1 LLTVPLI
8 LLGAAFCFAW
18 AYALGRICLR
28 RLAAPWE
35 VAVAA
40 GAALQ
45 SSLVFLLLSIGAASP
60 GAFLGLG
67 AISFALAWRFRA
79 STLKDPPAEPAS
91 LAVRIACAA
100 IAAAYGVMYFVNA
113 LAPELQGDAV
123 TYHLGFAA
131 EYARTGAFTDRVGF
145 YEMVPQGIEMLFT
158 VAFAIG
164 RHSAAKLVHFG
175 FLLATVPLL
184 VRIGRRLGLGDTA
197 SLAAAGFYFCAP
209 ITGICGTSAYNDAA
223 MVFFVLVAFYLLLVW
238 RELHDDRYLLPLGL
252 AAGFCFAVK
261 FTGIMV
267 LPLVMAAVLAAARRA
282 GPVLWLA
289 PGIVMIAPWMIRD
302 ALLCGNPVAPLFNR
316 WFPNPWFH
324 ASMEEDLAKLIRTY
338 GVTRSQIP
346 FELALGGQLQGVYG
360 PPLLAIPLGL
370 AALRRQAGRWCWM
383 AGGALAVP
391 WLWNHGARFLMST
404 FVFAAL
410 ALMMV
415 LPRRV
420 TVGFLLL
427 HAVFCWPQMVPLYA
441 HPNIWRIEEFPWQ
454 AALRMESDDSYL
466 SRQLDSYPLARLIDR
481 KTAPGEWV
489 FTLTAVPLAYT
500 ERHVLEYWHSG
511 QGDRMLAWLKT
522 AGLNTNQPVYDV
534 KASWPPRLLRAL
546 RFRLNAAYPQDW
558 DVQEI
563 CLWSGEE
570 RVRSSPQW
578 TLSGWPNVWEMTS
591 AFDDNPGTFW
601 RTWMPMRAG
610 MYVQADL
617 NRPQWL
623 SGATLISRTPR
634 YGVPVEF
641 YGMDREG
648 KWHAFGAG
656 TPEERV
662 PEDVRRA
669 ATRAIRREGFDY
681 IVAAENN
688 QGLGVL
694 GRAFLGH
701 EGEWGLEN
709 LGAAG
714 DATLYRIR

>member
-8 LLGAAFCFAW
+8 LVGAAVCFAW
-18 AYALGRICLR
+18 IYALGRICLR

-35 VAVAA
+35 VAVAV
-40 GAALQ
+40 GAAVQ
-45 SSLVFLLLSIGAASP
+45 SLLVFLLLCFGAASRA
-60 GAFLGLG
+60 AFLGLS
-67 AISFALAWRFRA
+67 AVSLALAWRFRA

-91 LAVRIACAA
+91 VSVRAACAA
-100 IAAAYGVMYFVNA
+100 IAAVYGVLYFVNA
-113 LAPELQGDAV
+113 LAPELQGDAI

-131 EYARTGAFTDRVGF
+131 EYARTGAFSDRVGF

-158 VAFAIG
+158 VAFSIG

-175 FLLATVPLL
+175 FLLASVPLL
-184 VRIGRRLGLGDTA
+184 IRIGRRLGLGDTA

-209 ITGICGTSAYNDAA
+209 ITGISGTCAYNDAA

-252 AAGFCFAVK
+252 AAGFCFGVK
-261 FTGIMV
+261 FTGIVV
-267 LPLVMAAVLAAARRA
+267 LPLVMAAVLATSRRVR
-282 GPVLWLA
+282 PVLWLVS
-289 PGIVMIAPWMIRD
+289 GVVMIAPWMIRD
-302 ALLCGNPVAPLFNR
+302 AVLSGNPLAPLFNR

-324 ASMEEDLAKLIRTY
+324 ASMEEELAKMIRTY
-338 GVTRSQIP
+338 GVSGSRIP
-346 FELALGGQLQGVYG
+346 FELALGGRLQGLYG
-360 PPLLAIPLGL
+360 PLLLAIPLGL
-370 AALRRQAGRWCWM
+370 AALRRQAGRWCWV
-383 AGGALAVP
+383 AGGALAIP
-391 WLWNHGARFLMST
+391 WFWNHGARFLMST

-410 ALMMV
+410 ALVMV

-420 TVGFLLL
+420 TVACLLF
-427 HAVFCWPQMVPLYA
+427 HAVFCWPQVVPLYA
-441 HPNIWRIEEFPWQ
+441 HSNGWQLEEFPWQ
-454 AALRMESDDSYL
+454 AALRLESDDTYL
-466 SRQLDSYPLARLIDR
+466 RRQLENYALARLIDR
-481 KTAPGEWV
+481 KTAPGEGI
-489 FTLTAVPLAYT
+489 FTLTAVPWTYT
-500 ERHVLEYWHSG
+500 ERRVLEYWHSG
-511 QGDRMLAWLKT
+511 QADRMLAWLKA
-522 AGLNTNQPVYDV
+522 AGLNTTEPVYDV

-546 RFRLNAAYPQDW
+546 RFRLHAAYPKNW
-558 DVQEI
+558 EVQEI
-563 CLWSGEE
+563 RLWSGKE

-578 TLSGWPNVWEMTS
+578 TLSGWPNVWEMTA

-641 YGMDREG
+641 YGMDGGG
-648 KWHAFGAG
+648 KWHAFGVG
-656 TPEERV
+656 TPAERV

-669 ATRAIRREGFDY
+669 AMRAIRHEGFHY
-681 IVAAENN
+681 IAAAND
-688 QGLGVL
+688 QALGVL

-701 EGEWGLEN
+701 EAEWGLEN

-714 DATLYRIR
+714 NTTLYRIR